1 VDNAVMPVPG
11 EWTVL
16 RLPLVSFVPT
26 WRGRRVDGASAVRP
40 ESLRQLGLV
49 IADGQAGLFARA
61 LRSIALE

>member
-1 VDNAVMPVPG
+1 MPVPD
-11 EWTVL
+11 EWTML
-16 RLPLVSFVPT
+16 RLPLASFVPI